1 MQNIKN
7 ELSVSN
13 VYKCFKFTTGSREDT
28 FLRLLTIMSFVKK
41 ISLKAVYYC
50 TCLKPQD
57 LAILGSCDH
66 K

>member
-13 VYKCFKFTTGSREDT
+13 VYKCFEFTTGPRKVT
-28 FLRLLTIMSFVKK
+28 FLRLITIMSFVEKM
-41 ISLKAVYYC
+41 SLKGVYYC
-50 TCLKPQD
+50 KCLKPQD
-57 LAILGSCDH
+57 LAMIRSCDH